1 MSDPTSP
8 STGSPAAARMADTL
22 SDDALIQLFAYDAHA
37 ALALHE
43 GSVRAAAGLRVHDLA
58 YASPGGGQRD
68 CLSGRPGGARPVC
81 RDHPPAWRGPRRAWC
96 LTWPELLLPYAIYL
110 APAGVVSLLI
120 DAPFA
125 RAAHARRSAGPFT
138 FTGQDRDE
146 QVSRPLKNGSYT
158 HSMPTRAVRKKPGDE
173 RAPPCQFWVHL
184 SRRDVPSSNGGKTNW
199 LAQCIDNKNP
209 AVPCGTVR
217 VVICGRSGAFAVS
230 SKTCGPCRLLGQRC
244 DCVYCED
251 GVCGTYTKAYTEPK
265 QIRRRYVV

>member
-43 GSVRAAAGLRVHDLA
+43 VSVRAAAGLRVHDLA
-58 YASPGGGQRD
+58 YASPGGGSLTAFLVVPAGPGPFAGIILQHGVAQD
-68 CLSGRPGGARPVC
+68 EHGVSLGR
-81 RDHPPAWRGPRRAWC
+81 
-96 LTWPELLLPYAIYL
+96 ELLLPYAIYL

-138 FTGQDRDE
+138 FTDQDRDE

-251 GVCGTYTKAYTEPK
+251 AVWSRLSVIKYAA
-265 QIRRRYVV
+265 R